1 MTGKAS
7 MLSNIQQYSGTDSML
22 IGNGSSLPIH
32 GIGDTFVKQ
41 NNITLP
47 FHDVLLVPDLTKP
60 TPKFQRYTAF
70 TQQDH

>member
-1 MTGKAS
+1 MTGRAS
-7 MLSNIQQYSGTDSML
+7 MLSNIQQYLGTDSML

-47 FHDVLLVPDLTKP
+47 FHDVLLVPDLTKNNN
-60 TPKFQRYTAF
+60 TFYKQTNKTISY
-70 TQQDH
+70 